1 MIGIIGAMDVEI
13 DRITAQM
20 TNKSVKKIGG
30 VTYTE
35 GDIGGKRAVAAVC
48 GIGKVFAAICA
59 QTMILKYAPEV
70 IINTGVAGTL
80 TKELNIL
87 DTVVASAL
95 VQHDMDTTYFG
106 DPRGMISGINKVEF
120 ECDETWAEKICANIN
135 SKYIRGIIASGDCFV
150 ADEEKKKDIR
160 DTFNAVCCEMEG
172 AAIAHVCYVNNVSCC
187 VVRTISDGADGD
199 REMSYEAFCEKAAEK
214 SAQIIINTIEKNRG
228 KRK

>member
-1 MIGIIGAMDVEI
+1 MIGIIGAMNVEI

-20 TNKSVKKIGG
+20 TNKSVQKIGG

-35 GDIGGKRAVAAVC
+35 GDIGDKKVVAAVC

-59 QTMILKYAPEV
+59 QTMILRYSPEV

-80 TKELNIL
+80 TNELNIL

-106 DPRGMISGINKVEF
+106 DPRGLISGINKVEF
-120 ECDETWAEKICANIN
+120 ECDEGLAEKICENI
-135 SKYIRGIIASGDCFV
+135 SSRYIRGIIASGDAFI
-150 ADEEKKKDIR
+150 ADENRKRDIKE
-160 DTFNAVCCEMEG
+160 TFNAVCCEMEG
-172 AAIAHVCYVNNVSCC
+172 AAIAHVCYVNNIKCC

-199 REMSYEAFCEKAAEK
+199 KEMSYEAFCEKAAEK
-214 SAQIIINTIEKNRG
+214 SAQIIINTINNL
-228 KRK
+228 

>member
-1 MIGIIGAMDVEI
+1 MIGIIGAMNVEI

-20 TNKSVKKIGG
+20 TNKSVQKIGG

-35 GDIGGKRAVAAVC
+35 GDIGDKKVVAAVC

-59 QTMILKYAPEV
+59 QTMILRYSPEV

-80 TKELNIL
+80 TNELNIL

-106 DPRGMISGINKVEF
+106 DPRGLISGINKVEF
-120 ECDETWAEKICANIN
+120 ECDEGLAEKICENI
-135 SKYIRGIIASGDCFV
+135 SSRYIRGIIASGDAFI
-150 ADEEKKKDIR
+150 ADKNRKRDIKG
-160 DTFNAVCCEMEG
+160 TFNAVCCEMEG
-172 AAIAHVCYVNNVSCC
+172 AAIAHVCYVNNIKCC

-199 REMSYEAFCEKAAEK
+199 KEMSYEAFCEKAAEK
-214 SAQIIINTIEKNRG
+214 SAQIIINTINNL
-228 KRK
+228 